1 MSRLNW
7 NQSGTKTYQT
17 GTKKGVLYPQSENGT
32 YPTGYA
38 WQGLTGVNEA
48 PSGAEPTAIYA
59 DDVKYLSLMSAEDFA
74 ATITCYD
81 TPPEFD
87 ECDGTAEIADGV
99 FVGQQSR
106 KPFGF
111 CYRTAIGN
119 DTKNIKYGYKLHI
132 IYGALA
138 KPSSVD
144 YKTVNESPEAIELSY
159 EVSTTPVSVS
169 GMDPTAKLV
178 IDSTKANPAKL
189 KKLEDILYGTE
200 EADARLPLPDEIAS
214 IMKADVSPSP
224 SPSPSP
230 NPGETTGDSTGD
242 HSESG
247 SDGKNDGI

>member
-1 MSRLNW
+1 MARLNW

-17 GTKKGVLYPQSENGT
+17 GAKKGVLYPQSENGT

-59 DDVKYLSLMSAEDFA
+59 DDTKYLSLMSAEDFA

-169 GMDPTAKLV
+169 GMDPTARLV
-178 IDSTKANPAKL
+178 IDSTKADPAKL

-230 NPGETTGDSTGD
+230 NPGGSTDD
-242 HSESG
+242 HSES
-247 SDGKNDGI
+247 SSESNTDGR

>member
-1 MSRLNW
+1 MARLNW

-32 YPTGYA
+32 YPAGYA
-38 WQGLTGVNEA
+38 WQGLTGVNES

-59 DDVKYLSLMSAEDFA
+59 DDTKYLSLMSAEDFA

-81 TPPEFD
+81 TPPAFD
-87 ECDGTAEIADGV
+87 ECDGTAEITDGV
-99 FVGQQSR
+99 FVGQQPR

-178 IDSTKANPAKL
+178 IDSTKANPANL

-224 SPSPSP
+224 
-230 NPGETTGDSTGD
+230 NPGETAGGSTDDHGESSSDSNT
-242 HSESG
+242 
-247 SDGKNDGI
+247 DGI